1 MNPIAENIRDIRSRI
16 EAACGRSGRSPDSVQ
31 LIAVT
36 KTIDTEQ
43 INLAVEAGMTVL
55 GENRVQE
62 VLHKYE
68 AVSPDVQ
75 WHLIGHLQTNKVRQ
89 IIDRVTLIHS
99 LDSIHLAHELQ
110 KRASQ
115 RGKPVQVLI
124 EVNVGQEASK
134 FGLSTADVPEFLRSL
149 KEMDFI
155 QVQGLMTVAPFL
167 EDPEDVRI
175 VFRRLKI
182 LFDDMKALDLPNV
195 RMEHLSMGMTHDFE
209 VAIEEGATMVR
220 VGTGIFGS
228 RHYAVQEG

>member
-1 MNPIAENIRDIRSRI
+1 MNPIADNIQDIRSRI
-16 EAACGRSGRSPDSVQ
+16 EAACKRSGRSPDSVQ

-36 KTIDTEQ
+36 KTIDTAQ
-43 INLAVEAGMTVL
+43 INLAVAAGMTVL

-68 AVSPDVQ
+68 AVSPNVQ

-89 IIDRVTLIHS
+89 IIDHVTLIHS
-99 LDSIHLAHELQ
+99 LDSIHLAQELQ

-124 EVNVGQEASK
+124 EVNVGEEDSK
-134 FGLSTADVPEFLRSL
+134 FGLSTAEVPDFLHSL
-149 KEMDFI
+149 KEMNFI